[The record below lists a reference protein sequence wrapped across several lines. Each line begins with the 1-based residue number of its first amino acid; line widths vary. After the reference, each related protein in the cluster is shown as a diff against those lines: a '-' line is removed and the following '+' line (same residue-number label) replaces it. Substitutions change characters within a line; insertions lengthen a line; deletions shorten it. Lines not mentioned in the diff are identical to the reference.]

1 MPGNDADDF
10 GASQMRP
17 ALPGPDLPAGTV
29 QTYTRADDLRD
40 IIAKLQGHAH
50 DCIDG
55 QEFEAAHAVIVAAE
69 SIQAAIGKLE
79 EADTA
84 DLPLEPSAQTR
95 AGG

>member
-1 MPGNDADDF
+1 MPDDNE
-10 GASQMRP
+10 MP
-17 ALPGPDLPAGTV
+17 AAHAGPDLPGGTI

-40 IIAKLQGHAH
+40 IIEKLQGHAH

-79 EADTA
+79 AADTA
-84 DLPLEPSAQTR
+84 DLPLEPSASTR